1 MKYGLEEADIAYIVA
16 ALQQFPEIQRAYIFG
31 SRAKGTF
38 KQGSDIDIAIAGPDI
53 TFTTL
58 SKLHAL
64 LEDQG
69 HLPYFIDIVHYEDI
83 KNPTLKEHIDRV
95 GQLIYEAPA
104 SIPPTTEKVRD

>member
-1 MKYGLEEADIAYIVA
+1 MKYGLEEADLAYIIA
-16 ALQQFPEIQRAYIFG
+16 AMQQLPEIQRAYIFG

-58 SKLHAL
+58 SRLHAL

-69 HLPYFIDIVHYEDI
+69 PLPYFIDIVHYEEI
-83 KNPTLKEHIDRV
+83 NNPDLKEHIDRV

-104 SIPPTTEKVRD
+104 SVTPTSDKVGC

>member
-1 MKYGLEEADIAYIVA
+1 MKYGLEEADLAYIIA
-16 ALQQFPEIQRAYIFG
+16 AMQQLPEIQRAYIFG

-69 HLPYFIDIVHYEDI
+69 PLPYFIDIVHYEEI
-83 KNPTLKEHIDRV
+83 NNPDLKEHIDRV

-104 SIPPTTEKVRD
+104 SVTPTSDKVGC

>member
-1 MKYGLEEADIAYIVA
+1 MKYGLDEADLSYIIA
-16 ALQQFPEIQRAYIFG
+16 ALQQFPEIQRAFIFG
-31 SRAKGTF
+31 SRVKGTY
-38 KQGSDIDIAIAGPDI
+38 KRGSDIDIAIAGPSI
-53 TFTTL
+53 TFATV

-64 LEDQG
+64 LEEQG

>member
-1 MKYGLEEADIAYIVA
+1 MKYGLEEADLAYIVA

-31 SRAKGTF
+31 SRAKGTY
-38 KQGSDIDIAIAGPDI
+38 KPGSDIDIAIAGTDI

-69 HLPYFIDIVHYEDI
+69 PLPYFIDIVHYEEI
-83 KNPTLKEHIDRV
+83 NNPDLKEHIDRD
-95 GQLIYEAPA
+95 GQLIYEVPA
-104 SIPPTTEKVRD
+104 NIRPTSEKVGC